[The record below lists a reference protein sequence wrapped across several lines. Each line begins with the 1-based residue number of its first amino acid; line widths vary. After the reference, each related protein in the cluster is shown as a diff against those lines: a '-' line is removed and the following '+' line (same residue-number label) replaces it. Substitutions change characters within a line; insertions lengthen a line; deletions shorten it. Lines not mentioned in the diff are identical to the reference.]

1 MDQIKIFGIKL
12 LMTKVALVGAEKFF
26 RQTQIDKWS
35 LPDSTGNGPK
45 IVTDVLWMRMLEE
58 SEGMRLPN
66 GCRLF
71 YYVPFWKSVPR
82 IYRFRINWTLDCANL
97 QDWYP
102 PTTQWSMYSY

>member
-26 RQTQIDKWS
+26 RQTQIDKWN
-35 LPDSTGNGPK
+35 LPDSASNGPK

-66 GCRLF
+66 CCRLF
-71 YYVPFWKSVPR
+71 YYIPFSFENTPR
-82 IYRFRINWTLDCANL
+82 IYKFRVNPLVEYIAEA
-97 QDWYP
+97 YP
-102 PTTQWSMYSY
+102 TEDVWSFHSY